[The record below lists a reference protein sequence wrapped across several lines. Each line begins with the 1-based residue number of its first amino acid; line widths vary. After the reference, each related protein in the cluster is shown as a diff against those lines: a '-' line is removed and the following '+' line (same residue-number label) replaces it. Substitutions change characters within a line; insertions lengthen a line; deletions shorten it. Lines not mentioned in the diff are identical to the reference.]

1 MSDAEVN
8 VYFIVD
14 APGTGPDE
22 AEPDE
27 AEADDAV
34 VGATNSGVDNSICTC
49 SFADDAAVSKLSS
62 NLAIFL

>member
-1 MSDAEVN
+1 MFDAEVN

-27 AEADDAV
+27 AENAV
-34 VGATNSGVDNSICTC
+34 VGATNNGVDNSICTR
-49 SFADDAAVSKLSS
+49 FAFSS
-62 NLAIFL
+62 N

>member
-1 MSDAEVN
+1 MSDDEVN

-27 AEADDAV
+27 AENAV
-34 VGATNSGVDNSICTC
+34 VGATSNGVDNSICT
-49 SFADDAAVSKLSS
+49 SFADLCKLSS
-62 NLAIFL
+62 N